1 MKEYAIQKQL
11 IPIDNNA
18 GDPNWA
24 KRQIWVFKL
33 NSEDTMD
40 EFDTIEDA
48 RIKRDELDAEDPTAR
63 VYRVVKRL
71 DKFNFEVLD

>member
-1 MKEYAIQKQL
+1 MKEYAVQKQL
-11 IPIDNNA
+11 IPVDNNA

-33 NSEDTMD
+33 NTEDTVD
-40 EFDTIEDA
+40 EFDTEAEA
-48 RIKRDELDAEDPTAR
+48 RTKRDELDAEDPTNR

-71 DKFNFEVLD
+71 DKFNFEVLN

>member
-11 IPIDNNA
+11 IPVDQNA

-24 KRQIWVFKL
+24 KRQIWVYKL
-33 NSEDTMD
+33 NGEDSLD
-40 EFDTIEDA
+40 EFDTLSEA
-48 RIKRDELDAEDPTAR
+48 QSKRDELDAEDPTPR

-71 DKFNFEVLD
+71 DKFNYEVI